1 MSILE
6 YTALEL
12 AAQIRKK
19 EISCREA
26 VEAVFGQ
33 IEKQEEGLNCYISLD
48 REEALR
54 QADAAQKGIG
64 EGTLAGP
71 LAGVPAA
78 VKDNIC
84 TAGRRTT
91 CASRILSDFIPPCDA
106 FAVKKLKEAGCIL
119 IGKTNMDELPWA
131 PPRRPA
137 LSGR

>member
-48 REEALR
+48 RGGRPSPGGRGAEEDRGRNACR
-54 QADAAQKGIG
+54 PACRCSGGG
-64 EGTLAGP
+64 EGQHLHSGEGGP
-71 LAGVPAA
+71 PA
-78 VKDNIC
+78 
-84 TAGRRTT
+84 RRG
-91 CASRILSDFIPPCDA
+91 SFRILS
-106 FAVKKLKEAGCIL
+106 
-119 IGKTNMDELPWA
+119 
-131 PPRRPA
+131 RPVTP
-137 LSGR
+137 LR